1 MSQFR
6 LTRSPKAAQRLE
18 QLLRRHKL
26 LEHGRAA
33 FVDRPD
39 DDGRRRPIPRSRAYL
54 LGARIHDLGP
64 RALAELLIE
73 ILSGCDAL
81 ARIEKYAELDPAI
94 VAVVGARDLP
104 PAARTVRRPRARSSA
119 VSFSRRP
126 SRRPARPATP
136 TSRRLSAMA
145 RVTPPDGGKPSFS
158 ATMRWPKSFGLA
170 MATRSRSPA
179 SSIARPTKPIPAR
192 TA

>member
-26 LEHGRAA
+26 LEYGRAA

-81 ARIEKYAELDPAI
+81 AHIEKYAELDPAI
-94 VAVVGARDLP
+94 VAAVGARDLP
-104 PAARTVRRPRARSSA
+104 PAARTVR
-119 VSFSRRP
+119 
-126 SRRPARPATP
+126 
-136 TSRRLSAMA
+136 
-145 RVTPPDGGKPSFS
+145 
-158 ATMRWPKSFGLA
+158 
-170 MATRSRSPA
+170 
-179 SSIARPTKPIPAR
+179 
-192 TA
+192 